1 MSLLY
6 FTPICHIDN
15 IHFIGQDHRGENT
28 ARLIKKTGLIG
39 IFRRIMAKKAFGNA
53 NPIGRKQALDEAIN
67 QFDKVGNKE
76 LYREP

>member
-15 IHFIGQDHRGENT
+15 IHFISQDRRGENT

-39 IFRRIMAKKAFGNA
+39 IFRRIMAKKKESCTG
-53 NPIGRKQALDEAIN
+53 IGCHTGSL
-67 QFDKVGNKE
+67 
-76 LYREP
+76 